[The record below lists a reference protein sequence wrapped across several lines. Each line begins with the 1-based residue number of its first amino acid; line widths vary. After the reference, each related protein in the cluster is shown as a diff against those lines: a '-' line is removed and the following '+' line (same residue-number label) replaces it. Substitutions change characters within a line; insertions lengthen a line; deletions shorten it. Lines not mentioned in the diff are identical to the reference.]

1 MNDIIDVKVVEP
13 QTAPSATTPVHTDN
27 DRTVMHVLYGLHTVA
42 WASAGMLAV
51 IALIVN
57 YIKRGEEMDPLYN
70 AHHNYMIRTFWWTIF
85 WLVLCSPL
93 WLLFLLPGMAAYTV
107 IGLWY
112 LYRCV
117 KGWMR
122 FTDNRLPD

>member
-51 IALIVN
+51 IALVVN
-57 YIKRGEEMDPLYN
+57 YIKRGEEVDPLYN
-70 AHHNYMIRTFWWTIF
+70 AHHNYMIRTFWWTMF
-85 WLVLCSPL
+85 WRVLCSPL

>member
-27 DRTVMHVLYGLHTVA
+27 DRTVLHVLYGLHTVA

-51 IALIVN
+51 IALVVN
-57 YIKRGEEMDPLYN
+57 YIKRGEEVDPLYN